1 MVKESIS
8 SMMKMSLQ
16 NIYLVCSK
24 KCIKDYKN
32 NDLSD
37 REKICLSRCFER
49 KNETLQLTL
58 EYLGKLTEA
67 S

>member
-1 MVKESIS
+1 
-8 SMMKMSLQ
+8 MMRMSLQ
-16 NIYLVCSK
+16 NIYIVCSK
-24 KCIKDYKN
+24 KCIKDYKA

-37 REKICLSRCFER
+37 REKVCLSRCFER

-67 S
+67 SQPKTNE